1 MIRLIAAAFTA
12 AWSILGAQ
20 SGYGQPPSEAGK
32 IYWTDSQRGIHRSSL
47 DGSNVEQLVIPDL
60 RGPDKIALDVA
71 GGKMYWTDR
80 ELDGIYRSDLDGSNT
95 ETLVEGYNPSTLAG
109 VTDIALDLEAG
120 KIYWTEWYWNTDYA
134 FLRIPSGEPRW
145 LRR

>member
-1 MIRLIAAAFTA
+1 MIRSIASRKAIAAAFTA
-12 AWSILGAQ
+12 AWSILGVQ

-71 GGKMYWTDR
+71 GGK
-80 ELDGIYRSDLDGSNT
+80 
-95 ETLVEGYNPSTLAG
+95 
-109 VTDIALDLEAG
+109 
-120 KIYWTEWYWNTDYA
+120 IYWAD
-134 FLRIPSGEPRW
+134 RGV
-145 LRR
+145 